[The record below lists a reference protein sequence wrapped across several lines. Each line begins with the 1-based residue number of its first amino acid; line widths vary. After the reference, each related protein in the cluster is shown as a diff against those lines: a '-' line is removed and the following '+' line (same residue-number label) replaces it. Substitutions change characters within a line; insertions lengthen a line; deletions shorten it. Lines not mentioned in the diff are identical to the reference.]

1 MIKNLTKTQVE
12 IEGLAGRVPKLT
24 DKQKEWAK
32 GNFTYTIG
40 ILGTRQ
46 RECVCPE
53 CKEKVQF
60 HASQNTQN
68 VRCPHCGA
76 NIRAYRYFDSRG
88 QKWTRN
94 GVNYGGYGNH
104 QDVFFQV
111 MSAVGDWQV
120 TRLFYMQRWIYLR
133 KDSTDWE
140 FYEVC
145 QAWNNPKYSLTH
157 FRSLPKN
164 GMGYHYNPYCLHQ
177 WRYECTNPDKWT
189 YNKYIECDNELEAR
203 RAGGQNYFNTDNI
216 CPIGKTISKSFK
228 RMGLNA
234 TAFKSIK
241 NLTAIGAMERLSG
254 KNYKP
259 MYETLLKGKDYAVF
273 DHITDRCTEDRAVAY
288 FTAVK
293 ICRRNNYDYKSNI
306 TEWLDLMSF
315 VIKRGL
321 DYHNPHYVCPADI
334 HAEHNHYLELERRE
348 EERREEQRRRER
360 IERMHEQTKKDMKNK
375 EKVEKEFIKRREMY
389 FGLQIDSDL
398 FTIVPLKSID
408 EFRYEGTY
416 LDHCVFRC
424 GYYKKES
431 SLILSARDGHNNP
444 IETIEINLNTFTIM
458 QCYGVHDSHSAL
470 HDKIV
475 KTMQENMWR
484 VREIASGK
492 KKKARVA
499 A

>member
-24 DKQKEWAK
+24 DKQKEWAMK
-32 GNFTYTIG
+32 NYAYVIG
-40 ILGTRQ
+40 ILGNAE
-46 RECVCPE
+46 RECVCPNCHGPLDIPE
-53 CKEKVQF
+53 SKEDDTHK
-60 HASQNTQN
+60 
-68 VRCPHCGA
+68 CPYCGA
-76 NIRAYRYFDSRG
+76 KLAVRRYYDSRG
-88 QKWTRN
+88 LQWFAN
-94 GVNYGGYGNH
+94 GVMKDYH
-104 QDVFFQV
+104 KERFFQV
-111 MSAVGDWQV
+111 MSVVGDWQV
-120 TRLFYMQRWIYLR
+120 TRLFYMERLCYVRRNNTPW
-133 KDSTDWE
+133 T

-145 QAWNNPKYSLTH
+145 QAWNSPKVGTTH
-157 FRSLPKN
+157 FRSLPKK
-164 GMGYHYNPYCLHQ
+164 GIGCSWAYNPYSLHT
-177 WRYECTNPDKWT
+177 WRLECTDPDNNY

-203 RAGGQNYFNTDNI
+203 RAGSQNYFNTDNI

-273 DHITDRCTEDRAVAY
+273 DHITERSSEDRAIAY

-293 ICRRNNYDYKSNI
+293 ICKRNKYDYKSNI

-348 EERREEQRRRER
+348 EERREEQRRRAR

-375 EKVEKEFIKRREMY
+375 EKVEKEFVKRREMY